1 MGEKTKVALV
11 ILNFNGKTDT
21 LECLASGRKLHS
33 KVIDLHT
40 FVVDNGSTDD
50 SVRDIKKLFPEVR
63 LIENNRN
70 LGFCEGN
77 NVGAKAAFAAGAD
90 YILILNNDTLLHPL
104 MVKELVETAQ
114 QEKAGVAS
122 PKIYFAHGFEFHK
135 DRYTQEERGKVIW
148 YAGGRID
155 WNNVWPS
162 HRGVD
167 EVDHG
172 QYDKVEDTM
181 FATGCATLLSKE
193 VYARL
198 GLYDPRYVFYFEDLD
213 LSLRAQKSGFRVIYA
228 PRAILWHKNAASFGG
243 SGSPFQDYFITRNR
257 LLFGLRHASLRAK
270 VALLREGGRH
280 LVKGPWTKRQGIID
294 ALLGRIQ
301 NIETLRRQTGS
312 TGTR

>member
-11 ILNFNGKTDT
+11 ILNFNRKRDT
-21 LECLASGRKLHS
+21 LECLDSGKKLHS
-33 KVIDLHT
+33 KYIDLLT
-40 FVVDNGSTDD
+40 FVVDNGSTDA
-50 SVRDIKKLFPEVR
+50 SVRDIKKQFPEVK
-63 LIENNRN
+63 LIENHRN

-90 YILILNNDTLLHPL
+90 YVIILNNDTLLHPL
-104 MVKELVETAQ
+104 MVEELVKTTQ

-122 PKIYFAHGFEFHK
+122 PKIYFAQGFEFHK
-135 DRYTQEERGKVIW
+135 DRYTQEEQGKVIW
-148 YAGGRID
+148 YAGGHID
-155 WNNVWPS
+155 WKNVWPS

-213 LSLRAQKSGFRVIYA
+213 FSLRAQQSGFRIIYA
-228 PRAILWHKNAASFGG
+228 PQAKLWHKNAASFGG

-257 LLFGLRHASLRAK
+257 LLFGLRYASPRAK
-270 VALLREGGRH
+270 LALLREAARFFIQGS
-280 LVKGPWTKRQGIID
+280 PIKRKAVID
-294 ALLGRIQ
+294 ALLRRIPK
-301 NIETLRRQTGS
+301 IEDVR
-312 TGTR
+312 